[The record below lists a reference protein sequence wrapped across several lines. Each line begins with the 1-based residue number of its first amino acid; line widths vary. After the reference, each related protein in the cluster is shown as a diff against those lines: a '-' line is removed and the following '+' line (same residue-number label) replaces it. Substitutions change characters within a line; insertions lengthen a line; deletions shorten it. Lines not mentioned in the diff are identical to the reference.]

1 MNELINYPLPQ
12 WIAILFLI
20 AIPFPFLLISRL
32 VYQEGKKIG
41 NAIAPKVVIVF
52 FLFYVA
58 YVIIA
63 SLGGWF
69 NQVMLPPKVLL
80 LCTFPYAF
88 LLFIIVAGTK
98 SFKTILENVS
108 LLNLVEL
115 HIFRLIGVFFLLIAM
130 HNALPKPFAFI
141 AGLGD
146 MTTAFTSIFVA
157 KAIVN
162 KQANARQLTYV
173 WNIFG
178 TLDILFTAIC
188 AIVLTKISIDTSAM
202 GVDTL
207 ARFPF
212 CLIPAFAPPTILF
225 LHWCIFK
232 KLKKMPTS

>member
-12 WIAILFLI
+12 WIAVLFLLI
-20 AIPFPFLLISRL
+20 IPIPFILISRL

-41 NAIAPKVVIVF
+41 NTNVPKAVITF
-52 FLFYVA
+52 FLLYVA
-58 YVIIA
+58 YVVSA
-63 SLGGWF
+63 SLSGWF

-80 LCTFPYAF
+80 MCTFPYAI
-88 LLFIIVAGTK
+88 LLFIVVARTK
-98 SFKTILENVS
+98 AFKTILENVS
-108 LLNLVEL
+108 LHSLVKL
-115 HIFRLIGVFFLLIAM
+115 HIFRLIGIFFLLIAM

-146 MTTAFTSIFVA
+146 MITAFTSIFVA
-157 KAIVN
+157 NAIAN
-162 KQANARQLTYV
+162 KDINAKSIVYA

-188 AIVLTKISIDTSAM
+188 AIILTKISIDTGAM

-207 ARFPF
+207 AKFPF

-232 KLKKMPTS
+232 KLKSNKLT

>member
-12 WIAILFLI
+12 WIAIFFLI
-20 AIPFPFLLISRL
+20 AIPIPFVLISRL

-41 NAIAPKVVIVF
+41 NTQAPKAVIIF
-52 FLFYVA
+52 FLLYVA

-63 SLGGWF
+63 SLSGWF
-69 NQVMLPPKVLL
+69 NKVMLPPKVLL
-80 LCTFPYAF
+80 MCTFPYTI
-88 LLFIIVAGTK
+88 LLFIIVARTK
-98 SFKTILENVS
+98 AFKTILENVS
-108 LLNLVEL
+108 LHKLVKL

-146 MTTAFTSIFVA
+146 MITAITSIFVA

-162 KQANARQLTYV
+162 KQTNAKSIVYA

-188 AIVLTKISIDTSAM
+188 AIVLTKISIDTGTM

-207 ARFPF
+207 AKFPF

-225 LHWCIFK
+225 LHWFIFK
-232 KLKKMPTS
+232 KLKSDKLT